1 MKDSIQ
7 VASQD
12 IQGLDVR
19 LNQESQVLEEVLQD
33 RKAAAKLEMD
43 FSREKIQNLKDQRK
57 SIETTLTNLRQDL
70 SNANRQYSDAS
81 HEFENKKKEDEDL
94 QRRYQ
99 TCKSQIR
106 DPLTQF
112 GQNIQQVLD
121 TIKVQQWKGAMPIGP
136 LGMYV
141 TLEDLNYGE
150 VLRQHVGGVLL
161 SFAVTDARDIRTL
174 KEILK
179 KYRKW
184 VFLCASNTVEPGVDR
199 PS

>member
-1 MKDSIQ
+1 MEDSIQ

-12 IQGLDVR
+12 IRGLEVR
-19 LNQESQVLEEVLQD
+19 LNQESQVLEDVLQD

-43 FSREKIQNLKDQRK
+43 AIRGKIQQLRDQRT
-57 SIETTLTNLRQDL
+57 SIETTLTNLRQEL
-70 SNANRQYSDAS
+70 SDAKHHFS
-81 HEFENKKKEDEDL
+81 DACREFENKKKEDEDQ

-112 GQNIQQVLD
+112 GKNIRQVLD
-121 TIKVQQWKGAMPIGP
+121 IIKVQQWRGATPIGP

-141 TLEDLNYGE
+141 TLEDPKYGE
-150 VLRQHVGGVLL
+150 VLRQHVGSVLL
-161 SFAVTDARDIRTL
+161 SFAVTDARDIRPL

-179 KYRKW
+179 KHNK
-184 VFLCASNTVEPGVDR
+184 
-199 PS
+199 

>member
-1 MKDSIQ
+1 MKDSIR

-12 IQGLDVR
+12 IQGLDEQ

-43 FSREKIQNLKDQRK
+43 ALRGKIQQLRDQRT
-57 SIETTLTNLRQDL
+57 SIEATLNNLRQEL
-70 SNANRQYSDAS
+70 SNANRRFSDAC

-112 GQNIQQVLD
+112 GQNIRKVLD
-121 TIKVQQWKGAMPIGP
+121 TIKAQKWKGAMPIGP

-161 SFAVTDARDIRTL
+161 SFAVTDARDIQPL
-174 KEILK
+174 KEILRRYSK
-179 KYRKW
+179 
-184 VFLCASNTVEPGVDR
+184 
-199 PS
+199 